1 MVKPIRSLD
10 DKIIPDIVKKLD
22 AGGDGD
28 ADATEIYIRS
38 AIGLLR
44 TLYPPATPIAP
55 GTPLW
60 GYRQENLEHVEALRK
75 QIEKLQE
82 ALRDLPPRALVL
94 LFAPE
99 VSGTDDRLPSIQ
111 TQQKAV
117 ARIQGV
123 VTMLIRLRARCD
135 QIAADRPGKHK
146 LAGYRQEAA
155 ADQAW
160 DLLLRHNKRPTNS
173 SSSTS
178 LFREVAGLLY
188 EGMTGEFGIDLERA
202 CKATFKRKTS
212 DDPSGRGDSGDVL
225 GRGFIRDGDR

>member
-10 DKIIPDIVKKLD
+10 DEIIPDIVKELD
-22 AGGDGD
+22 AKSDGD
-28 ADATEIYIRS
+28 AFATEIYIRS

-44 TLYPPATPIAP
+44 TLYSAATPIAP

-60 GYRQENLEHVEALRK
+60 GYRQENLEHIEAVRK

-82 ALRDLPPRALVL
+82 ALSDLPPRALAL
-94 LFAPE
+94 LFSPE
-99 VSGTDDRLPSIQ
+99 VSGTDDLLPSIQ

-117 ARIQGV
+117 ARTRGV
-123 VTMLIRLRARCD
+123 VAMLLQLRARCD

-155 ADQAW
+155 AGEAW
-160 DLLLRHNKRPTNS
+160 NLLVRHNKQPTNS

-178 LFREVAGLLY
+178 LFRKVASLLY
-188 EGMTGEFGIDLERA
+188 EGMTGEFGVDLERA
-202 CKATFKRKTS
+202 CGATFKEPPR
-212 DDPSGRGDSGDVL
+212 RGDVL
-225 GRGFIRDGDR
+225 GRGQIRHDGDR